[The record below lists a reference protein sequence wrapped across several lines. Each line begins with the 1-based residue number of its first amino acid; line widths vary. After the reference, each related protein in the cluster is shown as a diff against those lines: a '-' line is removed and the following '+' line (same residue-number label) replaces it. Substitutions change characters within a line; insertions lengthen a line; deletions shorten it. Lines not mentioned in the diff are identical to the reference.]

1 MILDFEFR
9 NTSTAKPQRTQKKA
23 LPGLEI
29 LCALCVFAVRVSSEI
44 RNRRGDI
51 MRTERWKR
59 GGIVVLVLMIMQ
71 LGCGEKASEPEIG
84 DITGTV
90 TDSIT
95 GEKLSGVTVSTDP
108 VTTSAQTDSQ
118 GAFTL
123 SGVPVG
129 EYVVKTHKE
138 GYQDAVSEQKTV
150 LRNEVTQADFLL
162 RPLLPEPP
170 QFP

>member
-1 MILDFEFR
+1 MKNEQYP
-9 NTSTAKPQRTQKKA
+9 SP
-23 LPGLEI
+23 LPESGQLGEGFFI
-29 LCALCVFAVRVSSEI
+29 IHCSLFIAHYFVRG
-44 RNRRGDI
+44 NI
-51 MRTERWKR
+51 MRTERWKQGR
-59 GGIVVLVLMIMQ
+59 IVVLVLMIMQ

-90 TDSIT
+90 TDSLT
-95 GEKLSGVTVSTDP
+95 GESLSGVTVSTDP
-108 VTTSAQTDSQ
+108 ATTSAQTDGQ

-123 SGVPVG
+123 SGVPAG
-129 EYVVKTHKE
+129 EYVVKAHKE

-150 LRNEVTQADFLL
+150 LKNEVTQADFPL